1 MDKSAKNNNKY
12 LFYDDLDDNING
24 YTEGNYYFNNMSY
37 PFTPNGK
44 NSFYD
49 DTFIDNSKKYFKMK
63 LRSTVADSKFREQSA
78 YNVNSKPKR
87 EKTSEES
94 SKTED
99 MFDFSYN
106 DAKNAETQF
115 KDFYERTFTKKTDY
129 DKASEFSGIDMFD
142 QDVSKEDSENYDI
155 NYFVNQSKTN
165 GNIFGDG
172 KGGGQED
179 GKFDLLDLVSTLRD
193 IANKIEFNDYKN
205 TSKTM
210 KYEDHILFLNNKI
223 SRLNEELKVS
233 RKELDATKSKM
244 EEKIGELESHIRQ
257 LTSMVRES
265 GSDTFDLGFTENV
278 VGKSSE
284 VSSTTIPAVTVEFS
298 ELDQESKA
306 FANRLMRYLYA
317 DINDSESSQF
327 MPRLYKCL
335 KQMPEVVQCK
345 QVVKH
350 IEDCIRRD
358 AQKIHARLS
367 QNGLLAEEELFVD
380 SVFGIPQSNAER
392 QVVSELESTLQFTS
406 NSKGAH
412 SESSLLSPK
421 AGKSSGEEVPYTKT
435 HVIMNRGVAWAIFK
449 ATSMNSLYNY
459 LFEALDCDNFRIVE
473 TINYAICSKFMD
485 FQLAQKYE
493 GKVRHPLMWSF
504 GQNCNSSQAYRYVK
518 MLNYNFHKLPSDPTT
533 GDNLWHM
540 VARGN
545 STYLAQRL
553 KSFSIYTQ
561 NLNEVNKA
569 GRTPLDIS
577 TNVVR
582 RELYVNLIVDLA
594 SKGSEMYKRT
604 DYDKALEFYNDAI
617 NYQSQLITSRC
628 FNDNGSATRDS
639 ATYTDNTSSGTDRQ
653 SGRDSHS
660 GGYTST
666 TGGTGSNANG
676 GGPTATTPGLS
687 GRPESRSA
695 RDAPVRSDNYD
706 LNMGKLYYN
715 KARTLM
721 HLNRWVESIEYCEM
735 CLKHIPNYYN
745 AYETCVRAYENL
757 LDWDSAAKTCVAM
770 RENCGLMDEHR
781 YQYILDQRDATY
793 FQLLDV
799 DKNASQ
805 ADIKKAFNAMCK
817 IWHPDK
823 NTHNLSE
830 DIKKRCINHFN
841 RLFEAREKL
850 MDPSIKSLQQ
860 MKRETNYKV
869 PSPCVNSER
878 TREDAKEPQKE
889 SSVEFYAEE
898 TKESN
903 RFEPQNDATSL
914 GEKKAQK
921 SSDPKLLKSRDTLNE
936 LTMERLKFM
945 DSFNLLKGQAS
956 FDYESFSWGQLFA
969 FGELT

>member
-1 MDKSAKNNNKY
+1 MDKPAKTNNKY
-12 LFYDDLDDNING
+12 LFFEDLEDNLNG
-24 YTEGNYYFNNMSY
+24 YPEGKYYFNNMSY
-37 PFTPNGK
+37 PFSPNTH
-44 NSFYD
+44 NAFSD

-78 YNVNSKPKR
+78 YNLNSKSKR
-87 EKTSEES
+87 DKTTEENN
-94 SKTED
+94 KAED
-99 MFDFSYN
+99 MFDISYN
-106 DAKNAETQF
+106 DSKNEDSDF
-115 KDFYERTFTKKTDY
+115 KDYYERTFTKKTEY
-129 DKASEFSGIDMFD
+129 DKVSEFSGNDMFD
-142 QDVSKEDSENYDI
+142 PDLSKEDSDNYDI

-165 GNIFGDG
+165 CNIFGETKASGHD
-172 KGGGQED
+172 D
-179 GKFDLLDLVSTLRD
+179 NKFDPSDLVSSLRD

-205 TSKTM
+205 TSKTI
-210 KYEDHILFLNNKI
+210 KYEDHIIFLNNKI
-223 SRLNEELKVS
+223 SRLNDELKS
-233 RKELDATKSKM
+233 SHKQLDETKSKM
-244 EEKIGELESHIRQ
+244 EERISELESHIRQ
-257 LTSMVRES
+257 LTSILKDN
-265 GSDTFDLGFTENV
+265 GSDSLDLSFTEKV
-278 VGKSSE
+278 VEKSDDA
-284 VSSTTIPAVTVEFS
+284 SSTTFPAVTVDFA
-298 ELDQESKA
+298 ELDEESKV

-335 KQMPEVVQCK
+335 KQMPDVVQCK

-350 IEDCIRRD
+350 IGDCIRRD
-358 AQKIHARLS
+358 AQKIHSRLS
-367 QNGLLAEEELFVD
+367 QNSLFSEEELFVD

-406 NSKGAH
+406 NGKGTQ

-421 AGKSSGEEVPYTKT
+421 MGKNSVDDVPYTKT
-435 HVIMNRGVAWAIFK
+435 HVIMNRGVIWAIFK
-449 ATSMNSLYNY
+449 ATNMNNLYNY
-459 LFEALDCDNFRIVE
+459 LFEALDCDNFRVVE

-485 FQLAQKYE
+485 FQLAPKYDL
-493 GKVRHPLMWSF
+493 KVRHPLMWSF
-504 GQNCNSSQAYRYVK
+504 GHNCNSNQAYRYMK
-518 MLNYNFHKLPSDPTT
+518 MLNYNFDKLPTDPTT

-561 NLNEVNKA
+561 NLNEANKA
-569 GRTPLDIS
+569 GKTPLDIS
-577 TNVVR
+577 SNFIR
-582 RELYVNLIVDLA
+582 REFYVNLIVDLA
-594 SKGSEMYKRT
+594 SKGSEMYKKT

-617 NYQSQLITSRC
+617 NYQSQLINSRC
-628 FNDNGSATRDS
+628 FNDNGGSTRDS
-639 ATYTDNTSSGTDRQ
+639 TTYMDNMSSSTDRQ
-653 SGRDSHS
+653 GSRDNYN

-666 TGGTGSNANG
+666 TGGTGSNVNG
-676 GGPTATTPGLS
+676 GGSTTTGGFS
-687 GRPESRSA
+687 GRAESRGA
-695 RDAPVRSDNYD
+695 RDTPTRSDNYD

-770 RENCGLMDEHR
+770 RENCGLIDEHR

-799 DKNASQ
+799 NKNASQ

-850 MDPSIKSLQQ
+850 MDPSIKSLHQ

-878 TREDAKEPQKE
+878 TREDQKESQKE

-898 TKESN
+898 SKESS
-903 RFEPQNDATSL
+903 RFEQNNEPTNL
-914 GEKKAQK
+914 GDRKDQK

-945 DSFNLLKGQAS
+945 DSFNLLKGHAA
-956 FDYESFSWGQLFA
+956 FDYDSFSWGHL
-969 FGELT
+969 